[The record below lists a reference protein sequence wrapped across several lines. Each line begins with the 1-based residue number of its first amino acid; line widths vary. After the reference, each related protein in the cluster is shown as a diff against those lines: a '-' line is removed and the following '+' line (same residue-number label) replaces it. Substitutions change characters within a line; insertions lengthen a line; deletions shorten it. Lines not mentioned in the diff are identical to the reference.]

1 MHWTVDTLAP
11 DAPVITSPSSG
22 STLALD
28 TPTLTGTAEPGAWV
42 TVSVD
47 GVVVG
52 TVQANSA
59 GEWSLPPS
67 TVLPDGP
74 HQATATATDAA
85 GNVSTD
91 SAPVDFVVDTVAPI
105 ASMIPGI
112 GMLAMAAKAA
122 VDIGSSLLEASGAL
136 NMQDQEDEATQQ
148 KQQQTTRAQRHDMGH
163 ADQLINRIVDP
174 LNLTGGAP
182 AQAMQGLFGGLGNIV

>member
-1 MHWTVDTLAP
+1 M
-11 DAPVITSPSSG
+11 G
-22 STLALD
+22 Q
-28 TPTLTGTAEPGAWV
+28 
-42 TVSVD
+42 
-47 GVVVG
+47 VVNMVK
-52 TVQANSA
+52 S
-59 GEWSLPPS
+59 
-67 TVLPDGP
+67 
-74 HQATATATDAA
+74 
-85 GNVSTD
+85 
-91 SAPVDFVVDTVAPI
+91 VVDTVAPI

-148 KQQQTTRAQRHDMGH
+148 KQQQTTRAQRHDMGN